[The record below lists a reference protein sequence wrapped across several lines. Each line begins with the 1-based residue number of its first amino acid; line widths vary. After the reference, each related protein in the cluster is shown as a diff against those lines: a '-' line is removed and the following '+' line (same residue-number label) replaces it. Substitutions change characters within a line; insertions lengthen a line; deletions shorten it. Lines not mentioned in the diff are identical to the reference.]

1 MKAPLKHIMRM
12 RTRGELLKM
21 VSVLTIAV
29 LSNVAY
35 ADTESGSPRF
45 IERKAEGWFFYK
57 DPKENPPLRH

>member
-35 ADTESGSPRF
+35 AG
-45 IERKAEGWFFYK
+45 
-57 DPKENPPLRH
+57 L